1 MKLALVYGVKSQ
13 AVANTI
19 KKIKD
24 NIDIDCFNDIPE
36 FIDITLKRRI
46 MYDRLLMPT
55 TAINENAL
63 DDLKQFWSGYMR
75 NTSIVL
81 LCRQGVDDN
90 IGHYFASHF
99 VSPNVCAMF
108 VEQNKKTGSLLTDA
122 ILMPMQKLNDN
133 YGLKDIL
140 KVQLEDEGQELNLEQ
155 PLEQD
160 KEQVEQVANI
170 EQFSQPNEEQLNQS
184 DIVQN
189 KLEDKPKK
197 GFGLFGRKNK
207 KQKNVNQPINNQG
220 IVNNGMPNQ
229 GMPNNGM
236 NNQGMPNN
244 GMPNNGM
251 PNNGMPNN
259 GMPNQG
265 MPNNGMNNQGMP
277 NNGMNNQGMP
287 NNDMYN
293 QGMPNNVMNNQ
304 GIANNGMPN
313 NSMPNNVMHNQGMAN
328 NNGMSN
334 NDMNNGVHNK
344 GTSSQVMRNHNKLNR
359 GVSNQ
364 VIQNQEN
371 FEQKYEEIPNQIN
384 DTDFMETPT
393 DIDYAK
399 DFENSIEDKIETN
412 STIVEDNIETFAYNE
427 NNLQEGL
434 EDEIS
439 EDLGNLTYANDTE
452 TLENAN
458 ENIVGEVSE
467 DLGDLTYVNDTQP
480 IENNRN
486 VSVSEVSEDLGDIDL
501 GSAENAYREINET
514 PKVITK
520 EVVREVIRD
529 TGGSSNL
536 IKSIADGKNPSVV
549 VVTGDRGTGITST
562 CLSIASFFCKTT
574 SVLYF
579 DCDVDNHGLLNYINY
594 EEFRDFEP
602 TKQSGVKICKSGK
615 VFRNCVCSFD
625 DNLDILS
632 TDFSVEVTDSELECT
647 AGVVAEKVVDY
658 GLVIVDCPASKLHC
672 ISDLLLSGNTII
684 CVDSSKRGFMNM
696 LCSLESSTLSLR
708 YKKLMVNKGIMFLTK
723 YNKDIDIKRIV
734 NYVKS
739 IYEPEGVDWLAMHS
753 LPFNGK
759 IDSKILSRVFTK

>member
-155 PLEQD
+155 PVEQD

-220 IVNNGMPNQ
+220 IVNNGMPN
-229 GMPNNGM
+229 
-236 NNQGMPNN
+236 
-244 GMPNNGM
+244 NGM

-265 MPNNGMNNQGMP
+265 MPNNV
-277 NNGMNNQGMP
+277 MNNQGMP

-293 QGMPNNVMNNQ
+293 QGMPNNDIYNQGMPNNVMNNQ
-304 GIANNGMPN
+304 GIANNGMPNNSMPNNSMPN

-344 GTSSQVMRNHNKLNR
+344 GTSSQVMHNHNKLNR

>member
-1 MKLALVYGVKSQ
+1 
-13 AVANTI
+13 
-19 KKIKD
+19 
-24 NIDIDCFNDIPE
+24 
-36 FIDITLKRRI
+36 
-46 MYDRLLMPT
+46 
-55 TAINENAL
+55 
-63 DDLKQFWSGYMR
+63 
-75 NTSIVL
+75 
-81 LCRQGVDDN
+81 
-90 IGHYFASHF
+90 
-99 VSPNVCAMF
+99 
-108 VEQNKKTGSLLTDA
+108 
-122 ILMPMQKLNDN
+122 
-133 YGLKDIL
+133 
-140 KVQLEDEGQELNLEQ
+140 
-155 PLEQD
+155 
-160 KEQVEQVANI
+160 
-170 EQFSQPNEEQLNQS
+170 
-184 DIVQN
+184 
-189 KLEDKPKK
+189 
-197 GFGLFGRKNK
+197 
-207 KQKNVNQPINNQG
+207 
-220 IVNNGMPNQ
+220 
-229 GMPNNGM
+229 M
-236 NNQGMPNN
+236 N
-244 GMPNNGM
+244 
-251 PNNGMPNN
+251 
-259 GMPNQG
+259 
-265 MPNNGMNNQGMP
+265 
-277 NNGMNNQGMP
+277 
-287 NNDMYN
+287 N

-304 GIANNGMPN
+304 GIANNGMPNNSMPN

>member
-155 PLEQD
+155 PVEQD

-170 EQFSQPNEEQLNQS
+170 EQFSQPHEEQLNQS

-220 IVNNGMPNQ
+220 IVNNGMPNN
-229 GMPNNGM
+229 GMPNNDIY
-236 NNQGMPNN
+236 NQGMPNN
-244 GMPNNGM
+244 VMNNQGIANNGM
-251 PNNGMPNN
+251 PN
-259 GMPNQG
+259 
-265 MPNNGMNNQGMP
+265 
-277 NNGMNNQGMP
+277 
-287 NNDMYN
+287 DS
-293 QGMPNNVMNNQ
+293 MPNNVMNNQ

-344 GTSSQVMRNHNKLNR
+344 GTSRQVMRNHNKLNN

-364 VIQNQEN
+364 VIKNQEN